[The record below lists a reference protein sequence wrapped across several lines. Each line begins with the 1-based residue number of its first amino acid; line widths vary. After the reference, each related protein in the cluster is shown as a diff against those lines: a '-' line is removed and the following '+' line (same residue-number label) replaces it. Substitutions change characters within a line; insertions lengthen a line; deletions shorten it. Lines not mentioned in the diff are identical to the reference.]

1 MHNNV
6 FFLYF
11 TKVVIQVQYMILKI
25 VFVLGALIA

>member
-6 FFLYF
+6 FFFYF